1 MKTLSFGKPAFAI
14 GQPMAPRGVVSV
26 LSGQGGG
33 APYGYSYLIDKTGV
47 VMLDARG
54 NKLLM
59 KAR

>member
-1 MKTLSFGKPAFAI
+1 
-14 GQPMAPRGVVSV
+14 MAPRGVVSV